1 MKYLFA
7 ALLVCAVG
15 APVQAEG
22 PVQFLGRKV
31 VEAVNARVE
40 MLKLAV
46 TGPDAAELAVVKA
59 ELATALTELEN
70 AQAGFAAVEM
80 QRREKLSE
88 IAELIA
94 SLEDAQEEINALDD
108 ALAIAKA
115 RSAENA
121 STANEWALK
130 AQQAIA
136 EKTHLQTELIDL
148 RGENI
153 KLQTDNARMQKN
165 LNLLWKVPWASPRDV
180 FNEVKGN
187 DPSEWWFSYIWDK
200 GGQDTIHV
208 SNANPV
214 NFCKRFWFE

>member
-153 KLQTDNARMQKN
+153 KLQT
-165 LNLLWKVPWASPRDV
+165 
-180 FNEVKGN
+180 
-187 DPSEWWFSYIWDK
+187 
-200 GGQDTIHV
+200 
-208 SNANPV
+208 
-214 NFCKRFWFE
+214 